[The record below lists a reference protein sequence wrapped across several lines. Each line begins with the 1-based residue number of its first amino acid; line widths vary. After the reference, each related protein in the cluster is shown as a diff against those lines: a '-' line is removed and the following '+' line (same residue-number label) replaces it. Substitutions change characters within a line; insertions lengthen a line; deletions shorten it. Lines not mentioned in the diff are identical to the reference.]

1 MDCLLTCIPNYFQ
14 VQLHAVYYK
23 YPGGGLCFSCVWN
36 HRLFINVSEVL
47 LQRLKVSFVVVAKL
61 LYWNRMIRVKSSS
74 D

>member
-1 MDCLLTCIPNYFQ
+1 MYKCIYEVATWQHP
-14 VQLHAVYYK
+14 L
-23 YPGGGLCFSCVWN
+23 
-36 HRLFINVSEVL
+36 VSEVP